1 MIPNNTKHHSFIF
14 FVVAV
19 DDPAIH
25 GRLNECLE
33 TILNK
38 AQVSMATFVLIVS
51 LVGQE
56 ITLCILD
63 LL

>member
-1 MIPNNTKHHSFIF
+1 MLNIKRTFNVDSF
-14 FVVAV
+14 VAI
-19 DDPAIH
+19 DDPAIL

-38 AQVSMATFVLIVS
+38 AQVSKAKFVLKGW

-56 ITLCILD
+56 ITLSILD